1 MWQLIADLKEIPVA
15 LMYCF
20 LGLGAF
26 VENLFPPIPADTFVL
41 LAGALATSSGVLKL
55 NFLFLTVW
63 STNLIGAV
71 IVYGIGYSY
80 GYPYFQ
86 GKRGGKIFNK
96 KQIEELEVFYHRNGL
111 VALFLA
117 RFIPGFRVAVPVFAG
132 IARLS
137 PVKVIGAIGSASA
150 IWYSI
155 LLYAGMVIGE
165 NMAAI
170 TGFQDKLNLAL
181 GFIAILLSA
190 YVTWWWVGSRGNNE

>member
-55 NFLFLTVW
+55 NLLFLTVW

-71 IVYGIGYSY
+71 IIYGIGYSY

-96 KQIEELEVFYHRNGL
+96 KQIAAVSYTHLTLQTNREV
-111 VALFLA
+111 
-117 RFIPGFRVAVPVFAG
+117 
-132 IARLS
+132 
-137 PVKVIGAIGSASA
+137 
-150 IWYSI
+150 
-155 LLYAGMVIGE
+155 
-165 NMAAI
+165 
-170 TGFQDKLNLAL
+170 
-181 GFIAILLSA
+181 
-190 YVTWWWVGSRGNNE
+190 